1 MNERHEELASLFAL
15 GALPTKEARAFET
28 EMARDPELRALLR
41 DFQNAT
47 AALAHAA
54 PLIAPPAN
62 LEAQLIAQIHAE
74 NAAVMPTRRDTRWLT
89 WAAVAALAAVF
100 AILAAGLGHERQQ
113 LRQEVA
119 MLREKAAGAEN
130 LEAARAGLESDIT
143 ELREKETKATAQ
155 VARIAAER
163 TQLLT
168 KTVSL
173 AAERTQLES
182 NLATLKKKDGA
193 SAVAIRNLTAQ
204 LDKTRQTLAALQDDA
219 LNSLAIRTLT
229 GQVAETGETRAAVAW
244 SQAQQHG
251 ILTVEKLEPPGAAQD
266 YQLWVIDEKAGAP
279 ISAGLLRVDE
289 KGGARYEFNFNATV
303 GSADKFAI
311 SREKK
316 GGSTKPEGP
325 IVLISL

>member
-74 NAAVMPTRRDTRWLT
+74 NAAVMPTRPDTRWLT

-113 LRQEVA
+113 LRREVA

>member
-62 LEAQLIAQIHAE
+62 LEAQIIAQIHAE
-74 NAAVMPTRRDTRWLT
+74 SAAAMPTQRDTRWLT

-113 LRQEVA
+113 LRREVA

-143 ELREKETKATAQ
+143 ALREKETKATAQ

-168 KTVSL
+168 KTASL

>member
-74 NAAVMPTRRDTRWLT
+74 NAAAITTRRDTRWLT

-113 LRQEVA
+113 LRREVA